1 MGRFE
6 KTGIGGEARL
16 KAALSRRTLSARSSY
31 DTLFILR
38 TFQLTF
44 IETGSAMDQTD
55 TPRTKTSSNHSFL
68 LVGIGASAGGVQALK
83 DLFAS
88 IPADSGMAY
97 VVILHL
103 SQQFESNLDTIL
115 QNQTKMP
122 VLQVSE
128 PIKVQPNHVYVIP
141 PGKFLELVDGII
153 RLDEPERVE
162 GKRISIDHF
171 FRTLADT
178 YGRRAVCIILSGT
191 GTDGTLGLK
200 QIKERNGF
208 AIVQD
213 PEDAAFDG
221 MPRSA
226 IATGLADVVLPL
238 DQIAQKLLFVRDST
252 QRFHLIEDNDKKITE
267 QIKGSETLREILTLL
282 RIRTGNDFSNYKQA
296 TILRRIARHLQIHEL
311 DNMPDYLNLLREHPK
326 EVDFLLH
333 NLLINVTNFFRDKE
347 SFEALESI
355 VIPKLFEGKTAQ
367 DTVRVW
373 IPGCASGEEAYSLA
387 ILLTEYANKLSQ
399 PPKLQVFASDIDDE
413 AIAEG
418 RLGTYTKSIVIDVS
432 EERLRRFFIKEAEG
446 YRVRKEIREL
456 ILFAPHNILR
466 DPPFS
471 RLDLVSCRNVLIYLN
486 RDTQGKVLQL
496 FHFALQANSYLF
508 LGSSE
513 STEGSSSLFTPI
525 DKKHRIYMRTHA
537 SSLIPVQP
545 VLSLSANRQLKG
557 RELPSAQQE
566 KMFSFGELHLRLI
579 EQYAPPSILVNEDFD
594 IVHLSEHAGRYL
606 QHAGGEPTNSL
617 LKVVHSALRSD
628 LRAAMFSAQQGGV
641 IMEIKDIPIELD
653 GQKCYVNLTLH
664 KIGIPESVRG
674 FMLVLFEEHTHPFA
688 PISEK
693 EQKQQRQAGESAL
706 EEVVQRLEEELQRT
720 KERLRNSIEQY
731 ETSLEELKASNEELQ
746 AINEELR
753 SATEELETNKEELQS
768 VNEELTTVN
777 YELKE
782 TLDEMSRANSDL
794 QNLMISTN
802 IATIFL
808 DRHLQIKRFTPE
820 ARKLFNIILSDAGRP
835 LSHLTNL
842 LEYQGLNDDANE
854 VLKTLQTIER
864 EVKSTE
870 NRWYIARLLPYRT
883 LEDRIDGVV
892 ITFVDITSRR
902 AAEEKMRKSDQRFRA
917 MVNQTTVGI
926 ALTDL
931 KGKFTFVND
940 HYSQIVGYSPKEL
953 MKLQLKDIIYPE
965 DVASQQEKFQQMVQ
979 TGTPFTLEKRYVRKD
994 GSLVWVSNSITLV
1007 RDEQEKAE
1015 YAVAVST
1022 DISALKQVEQDLR
1035 NSEESLRLILASVE
1049 DYAIFTTDLEGIITR
1064 WNKGAENTFGYTEEE
1079 AIGQPV
1085 ARIFTPEDRA
1095 NGAPAKEMKQALHT
1109 GRALDERWHLRKD
1122 GSRFYASGV
1131 MSLLH
1136 DGSLHGFVKI
1146 ARDLTQQKQAEEALR
1161 DSAVELE
1168 RQSRIFDTTLS
1179 SITDFAYIFDREG
1192 RFLYSNQALL
1202 DLLGMSLKEIIGKN
1216 FFDLPYPRDLAAR
1229 LQQQIQEVID
1239 KKTIVVDETPYTNP
1253 TGLSGYYEYIFS
1265 PVIAADGSVD
1275 VVAGSTR
1282 ETTARKQM
1290 EETLRDADRKKNEFL
1305 ATLAHELRNPLTPIT
1320 AALKVLDRNQEEVQT
1335 KEARE
1340 IIGRQVRKI
1349 VILVDDLLEISRITR
1364 GKVRLKKQN
1373 ILLSE
1378 VMADAIE
1385 TVDPLMKAAGHR
1397 FTMHP
1402 LNEPLYLYADPDRI
1416 AQVVVNLLT
1425 NSIKY
1430 TPPGGEIS
1438 LSVAKENK
1446 HAVIRVKDNGVGI
1459 PWDRLENIFELFNQV
1474 EQPGRELQSGLGIGL
1489 NLVKTLVEMHGG
1501 TIVAYSQGE
1510 GKGSEFLIH
1519 LPLAKKQRTNEKFPP
1534 INAINSA
1541 EATKKATRILVVD
1554 DEEDITD
1561 VIKTL
1566 LEMEGKE
1573 VETANTGES
1582 AIEVATTFKPE
1593 AALVD
1598 IGLLD
1603 IDGYEVARRLR
1614 AAYPAIFLIA
1624 HSGWGAEEDRQRT
1637 REAGFDY
1644 HLVKPAEL
1652 EEIMEVLEKGKIV
1665 Y

>member
-1 MGRFE
+1 MDPSDTS
-6 KTGIGGEARL
+6 KTKPSGN
-16 KAALSRRTLSARSSY
+16 S
-31 DTLFILR
+31 
-38 TFQLTF
+38 
-44 IETGSAMDQTD
+44 
-55 TPRTKTSSNHSFL
+55 HFL

-83 DLFAS
+83 DLFAG

-103 SQQFESNLDTIL
+103 SQQHESNLDTIL
-115 QNQTKMP
+115 QNQTQMP

-128 PIKVQPNHVYVIP
+128 PVKVEPNHVYVIP

-153 RLDEPERVE
+153 RLKEPERIE

-238 DQIAQKLLFVRDST
+238 DQIAQKLLSVRDST
-252 QRFHLIEDNDKKITE
+252 RRFHLVEDNDKKITE

-296 TILRRIARHLQIHEL
+296 TILRRIARHLQIHDL
-311 DNMPDYLNLLREHPK
+311 DNMSDYLNLLRDHPK

-347 SFEALESI
+347 SFEALEEV

-373 IPGCASGEEAYSLA
+373 VPGCASGEEAYSLA
-387 ILLTEYANKLSQ
+387 ILLTEYASKLSQ
-399 PPKLQVFASDIDDE
+399 PPKIQVFASDIDDE

-418 RLGTYTKSIVIDVS
+418 RPGSYTKSIVIDVS

-471 RLDLVSCRNVLIYLN
+471 RLDLVSCRNLLIYLN

-496 FHFALQANSYLF
+496 FHFALQANKFLF

-513 STEGSSSLFTPI
+513 STEGSASFFTPI
-525 DKKHRIYMRTHA
+525 DKKHRIYMRAST
-537 SSLIPVQP
+537 SSLIPIQP
-545 VLSLSANRQLKG
+545 VLSLGTNRLIKEP
-557 RELPSAQQE
+557 ELPGTQRE

-606 QHAGGEPTNSL
+606 KHVGGEPTNNL
-617 LKVVHSALRSD
+617 LKIVHPALRSD
-628 LRAAMFSAQQGGV
+628 LRAAMFSVQQGGV

-653 GQKCYVNLTLH
+653 GQKCYINLTLH

-674 FMLVLFEEHTHPFA
+674 FMLVLFEEHTHPLA
-688 PISEK
+688 PKSEK
-693 EQKQQRQAGESAL
+693 EQKQQRLAGESAL
-706 EEVVQRLEEELQRT
+706 EEVVQRLEEELLRT

-820 ARKLFNIILSDAGRP
+820 AQKLFNIIPSDAGRP
-835 LSHLTNL
+835 LSHLTHM
-842 LEYQGLNDDANE
+842 LEYQDLTKDANE
-854 VLKTLQTIER
+854 VLKTLQTVER

-870 NRWYIARLLPYRT
+870 NHWYIARLLPYRT
-883 LEDRIDGVV
+883 LDDRIDGVV

-902 AAEEKMRKSDQRFRA
+902 EAEEKIRQSDKRFRA
-917 MVNQTTVGI
+917 IVSQTTVGI

-931 KGKFTFVND
+931 NGKFTFVND

-953 MKLQLKDIIYPE
+953 LKLKRQDIIYPE
-965 DVASQQEKFQQMVQ
+965 DVALQQEKFQQMVQ
-979 TGTPFTLEKRYVRKD
+979 TGMPFTLEKRYVRKD
-994 GSLVWVSNSITLV
+994 GSLVWVSSSVTLAHN
-1007 RDEQEKAE
+1007 EQEKAE

-1022 DISALKQVEQDLR
+1022 DISELKKVEEDLR
-1035 NSEESLRLILASVE
+1035 NSEERLQLILESVE
-1049 DYAIFTTDLEGIITR
+1049 DYAIFTTDLQGIINR
-1064 WNKGAENTFGYTEEE
+1064 WNKGAENIFGYTEEE
-1079 AIGQPV
+1079 AIGQPS
-1085 ARIFTPEDRA
+1085 AIIFTPEDRE
-1095 NGAPAKEMKQALHT
+1095 NKVPAKEMKHALHT

-1131 MSLLH
+1131 MSLLQ
-1136 DGSLHGFVKI
+1136 DGSVYGFVKI

-1161 DSAVELE
+1161 GSAVELE

-1179 SITDFAYIFDREG
+1179 SITDFAYILDRDG

-1202 DLLGMSLKEIIGKN
+1202 DLLGISLEEIIGKN
-1216 FFDLPYPRDLAAR
+1216 FFDLPYPHDLAAR
-1229 LQQQIQEVID
+1229 LQQQIQQVID
-1239 KKTIVVDETPYTNP
+1239 KKIVVVDEMPYTSP
-1253 TGLSGYYEYIFS
+1253 TGVAGYYEYIFS
-1265 PVIAADGSVD
+1265 PVIAADGSVE

-1290 EETLRDADRKKNEFL
+1290 EEALKDADRKKNEFL

-1320 AALKVLDRNQEEVQT
+1320 AALKVIDKNKDEERAR
-1335 KEARE
+1335 EARE
-1340 IIGRQVRKI
+1340 IIERQIRKM

-1364 GKVRLKKQN
+1364 GKVRLKKQH

-1378 VMADAIE
+1378 VLADAIE
-1385 TVDPLMKAAGHR
+1385 TIDPLMKSAGHQ
-1397 FTMHP
+1397 FTMHII
-1402 LNEPLYLYADPDRI
+1402 NEPLYLYADPDRI

-1430 TPPGGEIS
+1430 TNPGGEIS
-1438 LSVAKENK
+1438 LNVAKENK
-1446 HAVIRVKDNGVGI
+1446 QAIIRVKDNGIGI

-1474 EQPGRELQSGLGIGL
+1474 EQPGKELQSGLGIGL
-1489 NLVKTLVEMHGG
+1489 NLVKTLVEMHDG

-1510 GKGSEFLIH
+1510 GKGSEFLVH
-1519 LPLAKKQRTNEKFPP
+1519 LPLAKKERTNEKFPAKST
-1534 INAINSA
+1534 NTKEA
-1541 EATKKATRILVVD
+1541 EKEAMRILVVD

-1573 VETANTGES
+1573 VESANTGES
-1582 AIEVATTFKPE
+1582 AMEVAAAFKPK

-1598 IGLLD
+1598 LGLPD

-1614 AAYPAIFLIA
+1614 AAYPTIFLIA

-1644 HLVKPAEL
+1644 HLVKPAEI
-1652 EEIMEVLEKGKIV
+1652 EEILEVLEKGRGE
-1665 Y
+1665 